1 MKYYII
7 FYTNS
12 RLGMKSITLNLSQ
25 TSLFVGSSFTN
36 GFEEEEDEDGEEEG
50 SDDMILEMFVYL

>member
-1 MKYYII
+1 
-7 FYTNS
+7 
-12 RLGMKSITLNLSQ
+12 MKSITLNLSQ

>member
-1 MKYYII
+1 
-7 FYTNS
+7 
-12 RLGMKSITLNLSQ
+12 MKSITLNLSQ

-36 GFEEEEDEDGEEEG
+36 GFEEEEEEDEDGEEEG